1 MSINAVVW
9 AQDDAPYLDDDPIAV
24 AVLVAYARSA
34 GPDGKGAYPG
44 IDTMMRRTR
53 LSDRTVQRKTDK
65 LLALGLIRPGDQSLT
80 ARLPGNVRPPVV
92 DVAMELRRPSAEGG
106 RREKKRQDRERK
118 KRGDTVTPLDDGERG
133 DGRTPLGVT
142 HSPERGDSVTGEGCP
157 GVTQEE
163 LGEDRESLSRLELL
177 VRQAAAVA
185 AGDEKDFINWMKV
198 KYPGK
203 GPGWWRHIADNGDI
217 HDHAAD
223 WKNERDAAAT
233 APKRRPRPPWCEDPA
248 CDEPT
253 RRYEREDGRWAKCPR
268 CHPDMVTASQP

>member
-1 MSINAVVW
+1 M
-9 AQDDAPYLDDDPIAV
+9 
-24 AVLVAYARSA
+24 AYARSA
-34 GPDGKGAYPG
+34 DAGGKGAYPG

-80 ARLPGNVRPPVV
+80 AHLPANVRPPVV

-118 KRGDTVTPLDDGERG
+118 RGVTASPLDGGERG
-133 DGRTPLGVT
+133 DSRTPLGVT
-142 HSPERGDSVTGEGCP
+142 DSPERGDSVTGKGCP

-163 LGEDRESLSRLELL
+163 LEEDQKSLSLPDPVTAL
-177 VRQAAAVA
+177 VRRAAVVP
-185 AGDEKDFINWMKV
+185 AGDDETTFIHWMKT
-198 KYPGK
+198 KYPDRGI
-203 GPGWWRHIADNGDI
+203 GWWRTIEARGDLA
-217 HDHAAD
+217 HHAAD
-223 WKNERDAAAT
+223 WKHERDT
-233 APKRRPRPPWCEDPA
+233 APPKRRPRPPWCEDPA

-268 CHPDMVTASQP
+268 CHPDMIGPKAASPSAG